1 MFSIKLTILKL
12 TNSILQ
18 LFGVQIYKK
27 GIDMESVLRQMSKN
41 GASVKTVIDIGAS
54 NGRWSK
60 MGMDYFTDS
69 RFIAIDPLK
78 EREPQLKKLKEARPN
93 FDYIL
98 CVAGEKKNDT
108 VNLII
113 GEDLDGSTVG
123 GGSNGIS
130 RTVPSHS
137 IDAIVKMKNLEGPFC
152 IKFDTHG
159 YEVPI
164 LRGASETLKNTD
176 YIVME
181 VYNYR
186 HTPETLLFYEM
197 CDYLKALDFRC
208 FSMADPMLRPLD
220 NTLWQMDFFFA
231 RTNNPIFKN
240 ENYQ

>member
-1 MFSIKLTILKL
+1 MFNIKLTILRL
-12 TNSILQ
+12 VNSVLQ
-18 LFGVQIYKK
+18 IIGVQVYKK
-27 GIDMESVLRQMSKN
+27 GIDMESAIKQMSKN
-41 GASVKTVIDIGAS
+41 ATTIKTVIDIGAS

-60 MGMDYFTDS
+60 MVLNYLTNS

-78 EREPQLKKLKEARPN
+78 EREPCLKKLKQARSN

-98 CVAGEKKNDT
+98 CVAGEKEYET
-108 VNLII
+108 VNLTI
-113 GEDLDGSTVG
+113 GKDLDGSTVD
-123 GGSNGIS
+123 GSSGMT
-130 RTVPSHS
+130 RKVPSHS
-137 IDAIVKMKNLEGPFC
+137 IDAIVKMKNLEGPFL

-164 LRGASETLKNTD
+164 LRGAIATLKKTD
-176 YIVME
+176 YIIME

-186 HTPETLLFYEM
+186 HTSDTLLFYEM

-231 RTNNPIFKN
+231 RTDNPIFKN
-240 ENYQ
+240 ENYK